1 MGLEPGSCFSL
12 ACLYIFGKSVNDA
25 CSAPQYCSEYIAH
38 MYIRFSELSPSEQT
52 PKWNHSTKWRKPSVP
67 RSIFIQKGNLLLRN
81 LGCKNSKK
89 DGNSKSFLSQAFSQ
103 TPILHKMLIN
113 RKSLALDWVSSILLR
128 MYLGKNIINMVFEQI
143 LQEMERKLEL
153 VIKSLPGFALSEI
166 SEFH

>member
-1 MGLEPGSCFSL
+1 MSKRGRFRHASALFIQVLRASMTSCESFLVWVGDMGLEPGSCFSL

-113 RKSLALDWVSSILLR
+113 RKSLELDWVS
-128 MYLGKNIINMVFEQI
+128 
-143 LQEMERKLEL
+143 
-153 VIKSLPGFALSEI
+153 
-166 SEFH
+166 